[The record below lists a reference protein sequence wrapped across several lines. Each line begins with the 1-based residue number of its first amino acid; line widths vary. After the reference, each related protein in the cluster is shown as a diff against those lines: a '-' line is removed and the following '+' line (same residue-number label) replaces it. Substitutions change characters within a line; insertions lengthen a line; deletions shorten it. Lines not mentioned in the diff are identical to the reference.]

1 MSASTTPSA
10 PNAVADERFEL
21 AWETFFRVARRARGR
36 AAQQQHGGLSLA
48 QFPLVD
54 ALADGPL
61 TSGAVAELAGVSA
74 PTATRMLDG
83 LERDGLIVR
92 EHDRV
97 DRRRVVVTL
106 TPAGRKALRVKRAA
120 MSKARA
126 RIAAR
131 LTPEQRE
138 QASDILLRLAE
149 VVEDEYL

>member
-1 MSASTTPSA
+1 MPSPTTSA
-10 PNAVADERFEL
+10 PGEPVADERFDL
-21 AWETFFRVARRARGR
+21 AWETFLRVSRRARGR

-48 QFPLVD
+48 QYPLVD

-61 TSGAVAELAGVSA
+61 TCGAVAEFAGVSA

-83 LERDGLIVR
+83 LERDGLVVR
-92 EHDRV
+92 EHDRA

-106 TPAGRKALRVKRAA
+106 TPAGGKALRVKRAA
-120 MSKARA
+120 RSKARA

-138 QASDILLRLAE
+138 QATEILMRLAE
-149 VVEDEYL
+149 VVDEEYL